1 MPVDLLHNTSS
12 VVGEAIHKTE
22 QKTKLQKAEK
32 GMSPETS
39 REHEAREK
47 LLRQQRAKLRRSGR
61 NTMQSDKGHLPSEL
75 EAVRQHLRHVEL
87 EEHKDHGDISNRVLD
102 YTNNNAPGLYSM
114 NNHVKDANSRK
125 VDEKTAY
132 NTLGIINGNGQDYN
146 IYNCPMPAQN
156 SGEKDGSDF
165 HDYSEIQESQRGN
178 GYTSRADSSSI
189 SSSNYYADIEE
200 VTKEMFDLADDQ
212 MVFDEKF

>member
-1 MPVDLLHNTSS
+1 
-12 VVGEAIHKTE
+12 
-22 QKTKLQKAEK
+22 
-32 GMSPETS
+32 
-39 REHEAREK
+39 
-47 LLRQQRAKLRRSGR
+47 
-61 NTMQSDKGHLPSEL
+61 MQSNKEHLPSEL